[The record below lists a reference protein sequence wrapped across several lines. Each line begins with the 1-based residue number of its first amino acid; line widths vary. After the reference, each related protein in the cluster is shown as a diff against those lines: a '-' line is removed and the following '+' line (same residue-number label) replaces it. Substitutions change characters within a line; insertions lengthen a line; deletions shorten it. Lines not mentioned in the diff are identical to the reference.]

1 MFIVE
6 RDNPATSK
14 IYIHGTSS
22 GFIKIV
28 ASEIPYKDFEKIG
41 ISLDEIVDL
50 QTAWDLCSEKT
61 EYLLHFDTTDPS
73 SPKLKVHSSCPF
85 LKQTVEKEQSKV
97 DQRKYISRE
106 GKVLKN
112 VSETDPKFLE
122 GSNKQ
127 PIEPLEDMQDSK
139 ADSSIH
145 LTNRSTPLTSFNLE
159 QFKNDES
166 KHSEY
171 EEKVPNWL
179 SQLPSFKLEK
189 LPNNEIRNSS
199 VDEEKQENEKVELNE
214 SRYSILK
221 RKVQK
226 YKSEKEKVKPIPKLS
241 EESNKQMIKPNGN
254 IRGKHLSFCVLKP
267 GETLRNGIFSILP
280 SIDSTVYTTKMAQ
293 KFYGKLGSDTK
304 KLIIKIR

>member
-1 MFIVE
+1 
-6 RDNPATSK
+6 
-14 IYIHGTSS
+14 
-22 GFIKIV
+22 
-28 ASEIPYKDFEKIG
+28 
-41 ISLDEIVDL
+41 
-50 QTAWDLCSEKT
+50 
-61 EYLLHFDTTDPS
+61 
-73 SPKLKVHSSCPF
+73 
-85 LKQTVEKEQSKV
+85 
-97 DQRKYISRE
+97 
-106 GKVLKN
+106 
-112 VSETDPKFLE
+112 
-122 GSNKQ
+122 
-127 PIEPLEDMQDSK
+127 MQDSK

-179 SQLPSFKLEK
+179 SQLPNFKLEQ
-189 LPNNEIRNSS
+189 LPNSEIRNSS